1 MNAPSPTADRMDQTR
16 KGLAAALGAYLIW
29 GLFPL
34 YWKLLA
40 TVPAVQTMAHR
51 TVWCALLVALWLG
64 FREGYGWLRELPR
77 RTVGMLLISA
87 LLIACNWW
95 LYIWAVTAGHI
106 VETSLGY
113 FINPLLSVLLGV
125 FVLRERLR
133 PLQWLAVAIA
143 AIGVIYMTLQA
154 GRLPWIA
161 LAIAASFGGY
171 GLWRKLMPVSAV
183 QGLAVESGLLFL
195 PALIALLWFEHK
207 GSGTFGHHGLHTDLL
222 LAFGGF
228 VTALPLVWFAYG
240 ARRIPLSTVGL
251 LQYITPTLQ
260 LMCGV
265 LVFHEP
271 FLPMH
276 WVGFG
281 LIWSALAVYAMEGLW
296 RMRRGTA
303 QPGIP

>member
-1 MNAPSPTADRMDQTR
+1 MNASSPIDDRMSETR
-16 KGLAAALGAYLIW
+16 KGLTAALGAYLIW
-29 GLFPL
+29 GMFPL
-34 YWKLLA
+34 YWKMLA

-51 TVWCALLVALWLG
+51 TVWCALVVAIWLG
-64 FREGYGWLRELPR
+64 LREGFGWLRTLSR

-95 LYIWAVTAGHI
+95 LYIWAVTVGHI

-143 AIGVIYMTLQA
+143 AIGVIYMTVQA

-161 LAIAASFGGY
+161 LAIAASFAGY
-171 GLWRKLMPVSAV
+171 GLWRKLMPVPAV

-195 PALIALLWFEHK
+195 PALAALLWWEHK
-207 GSGTFGHHGLHTDLL
+207 GSGAFGHEPLHIDGLLVL
-222 LAFGGF
+222 GGF

-240 ARRIPLSTVGL
+240 ARRIPLSLVG
-251 LQYITPTLQ
+251 
-260 LMCGV
+260 
-265 LVFHEP
+265 
-271 FLPMH
+271 
-276 WVGFG
+276 
-281 LIWSALAVYAMEGLW
+281 
-296 RMRRGTA
+296 
-303 QPGIP
+303 

>member
-1 MNAPSPTADRMDQTR
+1 MGELR
-16 KGLAAALGAYLIW
+16 KGLLAALGAYLIW

-40 TVPAVQTMAHR
+40 QVPALQTMAHR
-51 TVWCALLVALWLG
+51 TVWCALCVVVWLALRDG
-64 FREGYGWLRELPR
+64 FGWLRDLRPR
-77 RTVGMLLISA
+77 VMAMLLVSS

-113 FINPLLSVLLGV
+113 FINPLVSVLLGV
-125 FVLRERLR
+125 TLLRERLR
-133 PLQWLAVAIA
+133 PLQWLVIVVASC
-143 AIGVIYMTLQA
+143 GVVYLTLQA

-161 LAIAASFGGY
+161 LAIAASFAGY
-171 GLWRKLMPVSAV
+171 GLWRKLTPVPAV

-195 PALIALLWFEHK
+195 PALAGLLWFESQGK
-207 GSGTFGHHGLHTDLL
+207 GAFGHLGRGTDAL

-240 ARRIPLSTVGL
+240 ARRIPLSMIGL

-260 LMCGV
+260 LLCGV
-265 LVFHEP
+265 LVFDEA
-271 FLPMH
+271 FTRTH
-276 WVGFG
+276 WIGFG
-281 LIWSALAVYAMEGLW
+281 LIWSALALYAAEGLW
-296 RMRRGTA
+296 RLRYARPAG
-303 QPGIP
+303 

>member
-1 MNAPSPTADRMDQTR
+1 MLEAQ
-16 KGLAAALGAYLIW
+16 KGLLAAVGAYLIW

-40 TVPAVQTMAHR
+40 QVPAVQTMAHR
-51 TVWCALLVALWLG
+51 TVWCALVVALWLAG
-64 FREGYGWLRELPR
+64 REGYGWLRELRPR
-77 RTVGMLLISA
+77 VLGMLLVSA
-87 LLIACNWW
+87 LMIACNWW

-125 FVLRERLR
+125 FVLHERLR
-133 PLQWLAVAIA
+133 PLQWLAVALA
-143 AIGVIYMTLQA
+143 AVGVLYMTVQA

-171 GLWRKLMPVSAV
+171 GLWRKLMPVPAV

-195 PALIALLWFEHK
+195 PALAALLWFERH
-207 GSGTFGHHGLHTDLL
+207 GTGAFGHMSLHTDLL

-240 ARRIPLSTVGL
+240 ARRIPLSLVGL

-281 LIWSALAVYAMEGLW
+281 FIWSALAVYAVEGLW
-296 RMRRGTA
+296 RMRRTRA
-303 QPGIP
+303 